1 MNVLDFV
8 GDWILLFAWLPKS
21 RGNCKSE
28 GARKLV
34 LWDQLL
40 MANQLKLG
48 TCYCVSHRLRV
59 VWDMSPSQNYARGV
73 VVHVDLPNTK
83 RAHSTQHTAH
93 SYWPLAHCFQIIW
106 TDNLVGCYPSVRIFC
121 HSYDI

>member
-1 MNVLDFV
+1 
-8 GDWILLFAWLPKS
+8 
-21 RGNCKSE
+21 
-28 GARKLV
+28 
-34 LWDQLL
+34 

-83 RAHSTQHTAH
+83 RAHSTQHTAIGH
-93 SYWPLAHCFQIIW
+93 WPTVFRLSGPIIW
-106 TDNLVGCYPSVRIFC
+106 SAVILASGSSVTVMIYNRF
-121 HSYDI
+121 YG